1 MLIKQ
6 LRTTRKRMIKG
17 GVIKQRYFR
26 LLQREH
32 SLIKISK
39 LLQKCRRELMSYYY
53 QVKV

>member
-32 SLIKISK
+32 SNVLKS
-39 LLQKCRRELMSYYY
+39 LNYY
-53 QVKV
+53 KNAEEN

>member
-32 SLIKISK
+32 SLILKS
-39 LLQKCRRELMSYYY
+39 LNYY
-53 QVKV
+53 KNAEENWWAIIIR

>member
-32 SLIKISK
+32 CQILKSLN
-39 LLQKCRRELMSYYY
+39 YY
-53 QVKV
+53 KNAEED

>member
-1 MLIKQ
+1 MSKYMLIKQ

-32 SLIKISK
+32 SLILKS
-39 LLQKCRRELMSYYY
+39 LNYY
-53 QVKV
+53 KNAEEN

>member
-32 SLIKISK
+32 ILILKSLN
-39 LLQKCRRELMSYYY
+39 YY
-53 QVKV
+53 KNAEEN

>member
-17 GVIKQRYFR
+17 GVIKQRYLR

-32 SLIKISK
+32 SLILKS
-39 LLQKCRRELMSYYY
+39 LNYY
-53 QVKV
+53 KNAEEN

>member
-32 SLIKISK
+32 SNVLKS
-39 LLQKCRRELMSYYY
+39 LNYY
-53 QVKV
+53 KNAEED

>member
-26 LLQREH
+26 LLHKEH
-32 SLIKISK
+32 AQVLKSLK
-39 LLQKCRRELMSYYY
+39 YY
-53 QVKV
+53 KNAE